1 MDKRQHSFVINT
13 LHKAGIKWNLPNLI
27 KNFYRQP
34 IANIILCE
42 KLDAVPIRLW
52 IRQRCTLSFLLYS
65 SLEVLANALKQ
76 EKKIRHRNWKEKS
89 TFAIIFRLCDFFL
102 HGKSQIIGEE
112 NLLELISEQIA
123 RFQYKQLIHKTQLF
137 ISKKQLEFKFFR
149 NSSIFHNTKK
159 FKKL

>member
-13 LHKAGIKWNLPNLI
+13 LHKAGIKWNLPNLL

-42 KLDAVPIRLW
+42 KLDAVPMRLW
-52 IRQRCTLSFLLYS
+52 IRQRCNLSFLLYS

-89 TFAIIFRLCDFFL
+89 TFAIIFRLCDFFSAW
-102 HGKSQIIGEE
+102 K
-112 NLLELISEQIA
+112 ISNNWW
-123 RFQYKQLIHKTQLF
+123 RKPFGTNKWTN
-137 ISKKQLEFKFFR
+137 SKV
-149 NSSIFHNTKK
+149 SV
-159 FKKL
+159 